1 MKKSILRRLVGNISK
16 VHIISI
22 TVLTLYC
29 LCVTVPFLLIIYN
42 SFRTKADF
50 LTNTLGVPRSVTF
63 ANYVTV
69 FQQYHFQVYLFN
81 SVFVLIFTLAVLM
94 FLSLTASYAIGRYE
108 FRFRRAI
115 LFYFL
120 LGLMFPIQLSII
132 PVFILIK
139 NFGLFNTRWSA
150 ILIIASGISMPVLLL
165 TGFFRALP
173 NSFYESAK
181 IDGASEWRIFYSIM
195 VPLASSV
202 VFSTCI
208 IMSVVI
214 WNQFFIPLVF
224 LQSDSVKTVPLK
236 ILSFTAFIFNRSD
249 VAFSGSVVATVP
261 LLALFF
267 AFSKRIINSI
277 VSGGIKG

>member
-1 MKKSILRRLVGNISK
+1 MRKSTIGRLAENVFK
-16 VHIISI
+16 AHIISVL
-22 TVLTLYC
+22 VLTIYC
-29 LCVTVPFLLIIYN
+29 FCVTIPFLLIIYN
-42 SFRTKADF
+42 SFRTKTDF
-50 LTNTLGVPRSVTF
+50 LTNTLGVPASLTF
-63 ANYVTV
+63 ANYLTV

-81 SVFVLIFTLAVLM
+81 SVFVLILTLALLM
-94 FLSLTASYAIGRYE
+94 FLSLMASYAIARYE
-108 FRFRRAI
+108 FRLRKAI

-139 NFGLFNTRWSA
+139 SFGLFNTRLSA

-165 TGFFRALP
+165 TGFFRSLP
-173 NSFYESAK
+173 DSFYESAK

-224 LQSDSVKTVPLK
+224 LQSDSAKTVPLE

-261 LLALFF
+261 LLILFF

>member
-1 MKKSILRRLVGNISK
+1 MENISK
-16 VHIISI
+16 VHVISVA
-22 TVLTLYC
+22 VLALYC
-29 LCVTVPFLLIIYN
+29 LCVTVPLLLILYN

-50 LTNTLGVPRSVTF
+50 LTNTLGIPRSLTF

-81 SVFVLIFTLAVLM
+81 SAFVLILTLALLM
-94 FLSLTASYAIGRYE
+94 FLSLTAAYALGRYE
-108 FRFRRAI
+108 FRFRRVV

-132 PVFILIK
+132 PVFILIR
-139 NFGLFNTRWSA
+139 NIGLFNTRWAA
-150 ILIIASGISMPVLLL
+150 IVIIASGISMPVLLL
-165 TGFFRALP
+165 TGFFRSLP

-181 IDGASEWRIFYSIM
+181 IDGATEWRIFYSIM

-214 WNQFFIPLVF
+214 WNQFFRPLVF
-224 LQSDSVKTVPLK
+224 LQSESVKTVPLK
-236 ILSFTAFIFNRSD
+236 ILSFTAFIFSRAD

-261 LLALFF
+261 LLILFF
-267 AFSKRIINSI
+267 VFSKRIINSI